1 MLDTG
6 VFQNPVSR
14 ACFRRNLQ
22 LVLNT
27 DGFVGLSLSV
37 SAAAI
42 PKSLEPYTLALD
54 CETFNLGPPMQ

>member
-1 MLDTG
+1 M
-6 VFQNPVSR
+6 
-14 ACFRRNLQ
+14 
-22 LVLNT
+22 LNT

-42 PKSLEPYTLALD
+42 PKNLEPYTLALD